1 MNRLIRRE
9 ISFALYSLKR
19 LLTNYLLSSALA
31 FSVLTGEAVAE
42 MKKPALNAIDQ
53 EILAAIEEG
62 KIPGAVLWIE
72 SQGEVYHRAYGK
84 RVTSPGSEVM
94 TKDTI
99 FDVAS
104 LTKVLATTPA
114 ILYLAERGELS
125 LDAPVSTYIPEFL
138 EGGIRDEPKDELVT
152 KEDRETITVRHLL
165 THQSGL
171 PPGIYLSERDF
182 WGHDEGAKRAA
193 MIGLIERPGTRFRYS
208 DVNFILLGE
217 IVRRVSGQRID
228 SFVEDHFYG
237 PLGMTET
244 TYLPAAFRHH
254 RIAPT
259 TDIPN
264 YGLIRGQVHDP
275 TARRM
280 EGVAGHAGVFS
291 TAKDVATFTRFLIN
305 KGMHD
310 GVPILTEHTVR
321 EATSNQ
327 LPPALK
333 HQRGLGWDLVSPFS
347 YQRGEKFPLS
357 GFGHTGWTGTSIWV
371 DPISDTFVIL
381 LANRNHPTEDGAI
394 KPLRIRVGTLAAEAV
409 GYTDEVPAP
418 QSSTRAGGDSS
429 GYAAA
434 GDPGVVLNGI
444 DVLEQSGFA
453 ALKGMKVGLITNQTG
468 ISRTRRSTIDLLAHA
483 PGVELKTL
491 FSPEHGIR
499 GVLEMDSVDDDVDAA
514 TGLPIYSLYKS
525 ENKKPG
531 PGQLAGL
538 DALVFDIQDIGCR
551 FYTYISTMGLAM
563 EAAADAGIKFIV
575 LDRVNPI
582 GGVIVDGP
590 VRAGEGNDFVAFH
603 TTPVQ
608 HGMTSGELA
617 QMFNAERNVNVDLTV
632 IKVSGWNPAQR
643 FDETGLPWVNPS
655 PNIRSLTAAMLYP
668 GVGLIEFTNVS
679 VGRGTRSPFEHIG
692 APWIHDG
699 RLAGELQGAGLA
711 GLGFLPTRF
720 TPDTSVYDG
729 EDCAGVRFVV
739 TDRDAMRPVELGIA
753 LMRELYSHHKGT
765 ITLEEKGNV
774 LLRHGKTLEGV
785 MKGKSLKAIRK
796 SWEPE
801 FSEFLKRRQSFLLYP
816 RD

>member
-1 MNRLIRRE
+1 MNLLISQE
-9 ISFALYSLKR
+9 ISSAPFSLKR
-19 LLTNYLLSSALA
+19 LLAHYLFSSLLV
-31 FSVLTGEAVAE
+31 FLFFRSETVAE
-42 MKKPALNAIDQ
+42 MNKPALAAIDQ
-53 EILAAIEEG
+53 EILAAIGEG
-62 KIPGAVLWIE
+62 HIPGAVLWIE
-72 SQGEVYHRAYGK
+72 SKGEVYHRAYGK
-84 RVTSPGSEVM
+84 RVTSPGSEEM
-94 TKDTI
+94 TLDTI
-99 FDVAS
+99 FDIAS
-104 LTKVLATTPA
+104 LTKVLATTPS

-138 EGGIRDEPKDELVT
+138 AGGIRAEPKDDLVT
-152 KEDRETITVRHLL
+152 KEDREKITVRHLL

-217 IVRRVSGQRID
+217 IVRLVSGQRID
-228 SFVEDHFYG
+228 SFVEDHFYD

-244 TYLPAAFRHH
+244 TYRPAPFRHS

-291 TAKDVATFTRFLIN
+291 TAKDIAAFTRFFLN
-305 KGMHD
+305 KGMQD
-310 GVPILTEHTVR
+310 GVPILADHTVR
-321 EATSNQ
+321 DATSNQ
-327 LPPALK
+327 LPASLK

-347 YQRGEKFPLS
+347 YQRGTKFPLS

-371 DPISDTFVIL
+371 DPVSDTFVVL
-381 LANRNHPTEDGAI
+381 LANRNHPTEKGSI

-409 GYTDEVPAP
+409 GYTGEVLPP
-418 QSSTRAGGDSS
+418 QSSTQNGSESS
-429 GYAAA
+429 EYAAA

-468 ISRTRRSTIDLLAHA
+468 ISRSRRSTIDLLAHA
-483 PGVELKTL
+483 PDVELETL

-499 GVLEMDSVDDDVDAA
+499 GVLDMDSVDDDVDAS

-525 ENKKPG
+525 KNKKPSAA
-531 PGQLAGL
+531 QLAGL

-582 GGVIVDGP
+582 GGVVVDGP
-590 VRAGEGNDFVAFH
+590 IRSGEGNDFVAFH

-617 QMFNAERNVNVDLTV
+617 QMFNVERKVNVDLTV

-679 VGRGTRSPFEHIG
+679 VGRGTRSPFEHVG

-699 RLAGELQGAGLA
+699 RLAGELQSAGLD

-720 TPDTSVYDG
+720 TPDASVYGG
-729 EDCAGVRFVV
+729 EDCAGVRFVI

-753 LMRELYSHHKGT
+753 LMKVLYRHHEGT
-765 ITLEEKGNV
+765 ITLEEKGNT
-774 LLRHGKTLEGV
+774 LLRDEKTLKAV
-785 MKGKSLKAIRK
+785 MKDKSLKAIRK

-801 FSEFLKRRQSFLLYP
+801 FSRFLKRRQSFLLYP

>member
-1 MNRLIRRE
+1 M
-9 ISFALYSLKR
+9 KR
-19 LLTNYLLSSALA
+19 LLKYYLLSSALLC
-31 FSVLTGEAVAE
+31 SLIGGEVVAE
-42 MKKPALNAIDQ
+42 MKKTSLKSIDR
-53 EILAAIEEG
+53 EILAAIEDG
-62 KIPGAVLWIE
+62 NIPGAVIWIE
-72 SQGEVYHRAYGK
+72 SRGEVYHRAYGK
-84 RVTSPGSEVM
+84 RVTSPGSEKM
-94 TKDTI
+94 TLDTI

-104 LTKVLATTPA
+104 LTKVLATAPS
-114 ILYLAERGELS
+114 ILYLAERGQLS
-125 LDAPVSTYIPEFL
+125 LDAPVSDYIPEFL
-138 EGGIRDEPKDELVT
+138 AGGIRAESKDELVT
-152 KEDRETITVRHLL
+152 KEDREKITVRHLL

-171 PPGIYLSERDF
+171 PPGIFLSERDF
-182 WGHDEGAKRAA
+182 WGHHEGAKRAA

-228 SFVEDHFYG
+228 SFVEDYLYS

-244 TYLPAAFRHH
+244 SYLPASFRHA

-259 TDIPN
+259 TEIPN

-291 TAKDVATFTRFLIN
+291 TAKDIAAFTRFFLN
-305 KGMHD
+305 KGMHE
-310 GVPILTEHTVR
+310 GIPILTSETVR

-327 LPPALK
+327 LPPTLDY
-333 HQRGLGWDLVSPFS
+333 QRGLGWDLVSPFS
-347 YQRGEKFPLS
+347 YQRGTKFPLS

-381 LANRNHPTEDGAI
+381 LGNRNHPTEDGSI
-394 KPLRIRVGTLAAEAV
+394 KPLRIRIGTLAAEAV
-409 GYTDEVPAP
+409 GYSEEVPSP
-418 QSSTRAGGDSS
+418 QSSNRSDSAS
-429 GYAAA
+429 TEYAAA
-434 GDPGVVLNGI
+434 GDPATVLNGI
-444 DVLEQSGFA
+444 DVLERSGFA
-453 ALKGMKVGLITNQTG
+453 ALEGMNVGLITNQTG
-468 ISRTRRSTIDLLAHA
+468 INRSRRSTIDLLAHA
-483 PGVELKTL
+483 PGVKLKAL

-499 GVLEMDSVDDDVDAA
+499 GLLEVDSVDDDVDAA

-525 ENKKPG
+525 ENRKPTS
-531 PGQLAGL
+531 GQLEGL

-563 EAAADAGIKFIV
+563 EAAADAGIKFVV

-582 GGVIVDGP
+582 GGMVVDGP
-590 VRAGEGNDFVAFH
+590 IRSGEGNDFVAFH
-603 TTPVQ
+603 TTAVQ

-617 QMFNAERNVNVDLTV
+617 RMFNEERKAGVDLEV
-632 IKVSGWNPAQR
+632 VKVSGWDPAQL

-699 RLAGELQGAGLA
+699 RLAGELQSA
-711 GLGFLPTRF
+711 GLGGLGFMPTRY
-720 TPDTSVYDG
+720 TPDASVYEG
-729 EDCAGVRFVV
+729 EDCAGVRFIIR
-739 TDRDAMRPVELGIA
+739 DRDELRPVELGIS
-753 LMRELYSHHKGT
+753 LMLELYRHHPET
-765 ITLEEKGNV
+765 ITLKEEGNV
-774 LLRHGKTLEGV
+774 LLRHQKTLEAV
-785 MKGKSLKAIRK
+785 MEGRGIDEIRDC
-796 SWEPE
+796 WEPE
-801 FSEFLKRRQSFLLYP
+801 FSEFLKRRESFLLYP